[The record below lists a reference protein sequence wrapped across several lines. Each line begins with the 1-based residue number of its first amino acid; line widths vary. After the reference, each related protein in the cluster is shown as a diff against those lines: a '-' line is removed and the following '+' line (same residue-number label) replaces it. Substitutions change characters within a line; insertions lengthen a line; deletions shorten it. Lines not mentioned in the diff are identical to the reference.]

1 MCPKVTKRDVLVQ
14 IPVQLARLKADEVIK
29 HDSQLHGSTTMATT
43 EHPAVPEGYKLKK
56 KKPIFKRVWFWLLVI
71 LVVIIIA
78 AVSGGG
84 GGDSST
90 STSGSAS
97 TESASNDGGA
107 AAAPAASK
115 TDVAAGE
122 TVNLDDVQVTSTP
135 LTPVQPQYSN
145 SSYLCTTVTYVNGGK
160 DSASFNTFVWKL
172 QDPQGASRDA
182 TFGGS
187 DKTLNSGDLAPAG
200 TVSGDVCFDDPTG
213 ASGTYKVIYSASFWN
228 DTKATWSNQR

>member
-1 MCPKVTKRDVLVQ
+1 
-14 IPVQLARLKADEVIK
+14 
-29 HDSQLHGSTTMATT
+29 MATT
-43 EHPAVPEGYKLKK
+43 EHPAVPEGYKLKR

-90 STSGSAS
+90 STGG
-97 TESASNDGGA
+97 SASNDGGA
-107 AAAPAASK
+107 AAPAKAK

-122 TVNLDDVQVTSTP
+122 TVPMDGVQVTSTP
-135 LTPVQPQYSN
+135 LTPVKPQYSN
-145 SSYLCTTVTYVNGGK
+145 STYLCTTVTYLNSGK
-160 DSASFNTFVWKL
+160 KSASFNTFDWKL

-187 DKTLNSGDLAPAG
+187 DKTLKSGDLAPGG
-200 TVSGDVCFDDPTG
+200 TASGDVCFDDATG
-213 ASGTYKVIYSASFWN
+213 ASGTYTVIYSASFWN

>member
-1 MCPKVTKRDVLVQ
+1 
-14 IPVQLARLKADEVIK
+14 
-29 HDSQLHGSTTMATT
+29 MAETTT

-56 KKPIFKRVWFWLLVI
+56 KKPIYKRVWFWLLVI

-84 GGDSST
+84 GGGSST

-107 AAAPAASK
+107 AAPAKDDKAK

-122 TVNLDDVQVTSTP
+122 TVTMDDVQVTSTA
-135 LTPVQPQYSN
+135 LTPVKPQYSD

-160 DSASFNTFVWKL
+160 DSASFNAFDWKL
-172 QDPQGASRDA
+172 QDPQGASRDN

-187 DKTLNSGDLAPAG
+187 DNTLNSGDLAPGG
-200 TVSGDVCFDDPTG
+200 TVTGDVCFDDPG

-228 DTKATWSNQR
+228 DKKATWSNQR

>member
-1 MCPKVTKRDVLVQ
+1 
-14 IPVQLARLKADEVIK
+14 
-29 HDSQLHGSTTMATT
+29 MATTT

-56 KKPIFKRVWFWLLVI
+56 KKPIYKRIWFWLLVI

-107 AAAPAASK
+107 AAAPAADEAK

-122 TVNLDDVQVTSTP
+122 TVTMDDVQVTSTA
-135 LTPVQPQYSN
+135 LTPVKPQYSN

-160 DSASFNTFVWKL
+160 KSASFNTFDWKL

-187 DKTLNSGDLAPAG
+187 DKTLNSGDLAAGG

>member
-1 MCPKVTKRDVLVQ
+1 
-14 IPVQLARLKADEVIK
+14 
-29 HDSQLHGSTTMATT
+29 MAETTT

-56 KKPIFKRVWFWLLVI
+56 KKPIYKRVWFWLLVI

-84 GGDSST
+84 GGGSST

-107 AAAPAASK
+107 AAPAKDDKAK

-122 TVNLDDVQVTSTP
+122 TVTMDDVQGTSTA
-135 LTPVQPQYSN
+135 LTPVKPQYSD

-160 DSASFNTFVWKL
+160 DSASFNAFDWKL
-172 QDPQGASRDA
+172 QDPQGASRDN

-187 DKTLNSGDLAPAG
+187 DNTLNSGDLAPGG
-200 TVSGDVCFDDPTG
+200 TVTGDVCFDDPG
-213 ASGTYKVIYSASFWN
+213 ASGTYKVIYSAS
-228 DTKATWSNQR
+228 

>member
-1 MCPKVTKRDVLVQ
+1 MT
-14 IPVQLARLKADEVIK
+14 
-29 HDSQLHGSTTMATT
+29 TT

-71 LVVIIIA
+71 LVVIIA

-107 AAAPAASK
+107 AASAKDDKPK

-122 TVNLDDVQVTSTP
+122 TVTMDDVQVTSTP
-135 LTPVQPQYSN
+135 LTPVTPQYSN

-160 DSASFNTFVWKL
+160 DSASFNTFDWKL

-187 DKTLNSGDLAPAG
+187 DKTLNSGDLAPGG
-200 TVSGDVCFDDPTG
+200 TVSGDVCFDDATG

>member
-1 MCPKVTKRDVLVQ
+1 MT
-14 IPVQLARLKADEVIK
+14 
-29 HDSQLHGSTTMATT
+29 TT

-78 AVSGGG
+78 SVSGGG
-84 GGDSST
+84 GGSST
-90 STSGSAS
+90 STSGSAT
-97 TESASNDGGA
+97 TESASNSGGA
-107 AAAPAASK
+107 AAPAKAK

-122 TVNLDDVQVTSTP
+122 TVTMDDVQVTSTP
-135 LTPVQPQYSN
+135 LTPVKPQYSN
-145 SSYLCTTVTYVNGGK
+145 SGYLCTTVTYLNGGK
-160 DSASFNTFVWKL
+160 DSASFNTFDWKL

-187 DKTLNSGDLAPAG
+187 DKTLNSGDLAPGG
-200 TVSGDVCFDDPTG
+200 TASGDVCFDDATG
-213 ASGTYKVIYSASFWN
+213 ASGTYKVIYSASFWD